1 MIKIFI
7 ALLLNLKNVCILSR
21 YMWNLYIYEI
31 CMLYM
36 LKIYTF
42 QAESYSYIQLFVLGK
57 ICPRTLNSKNTV
69 RWYSEIYGKDLV

>member
-1 MIKIFI
+1 MFVFLVDI
-7 ALLLNLKNVCILSR
+7 
-21 YMWNLYIYEI
+21 YGTYIYEI

-57 ICPRTLNSKNTV
+57 ICPRTLSLKNIV